1 MLPTAPHQ
9 WIGKNMSIKR
19 VLKKNPILSIFNN
32 YLYDSLLPLNLSYWY
47 NFGSLLGLCLI
58 IQITSGIFL
67 AMFYIPHI
75 DIAFNSVEYIMRE
88 VPYGWLIRYIHANG
102 ASFFFA
108 MVYLHIVRG
117 LLYSSYV
124 GKKQL
129 SWNIGVV
136 LFLLMIITGFLGYT
150 LVWG

>member
-1 MLPTAPHQ
+1 
-9 WIGKNMSIKR
+9 MSIKR
-19 VLKKNPILSIFNN
+19 VLKRNPILSIFNN

-47 NFGSLLGLCLI
+47 NFGSLLGLCLV
-58 IQITSGIFL
+58 IQIISGIFL
-67 AMFYIPHI
+67 AMYYIPHI

-117 LLYSSYV
+117 LLYSSYI
-124 GKKQL
+124 GKKKL
-129 SWNIGVV
+129 SWYLGVV

-150 LVWG
+150 LVWGQMSLWGSLKSA

>member
-1 MLPTAPHQ
+1 
-9 WIGKNMSIKR
+9 MSIKR
-19 VLKKNPILSIFNN
+19 VLKNNPILSIFNN

-150 LVWG
+150 LVWGI